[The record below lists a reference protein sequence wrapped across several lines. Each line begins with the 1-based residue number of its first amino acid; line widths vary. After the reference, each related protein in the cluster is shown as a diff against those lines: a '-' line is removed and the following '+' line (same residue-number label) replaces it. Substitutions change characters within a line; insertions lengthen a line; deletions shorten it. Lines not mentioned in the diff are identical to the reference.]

1 MILWPIFVK
10 PYFIIAGTQ
19 NWPTFNFAQRG
30 SAWLSTAQHGSARL
44 SAAQRGS
51 AWLSAAQRGSERIS
65 SATLEVSNYSPKNE
79 QQFKYVERKHLYLR
93 IGKIM

>member
-1 MILWPIFVK
+1 MAIIYMILCPIFVK

-51 AWLSAAQRGSERIS
+51 ARLSVAQRGSAR
-65 SATLEVSNYSPKNE
+65 
-79 QQFKYVERKHLYLR
+79 LR
-93 IGKIM
+93 ADQLRYP